1 MPTFVLPMGTV
12 QRAAAHSGKAHIS
25 GKQDGGNEHTGERKV
40 PLTLV
45 DLSVG
50 MRASNG
56 TATVGALVG
65 TMRDEGDG

>member
-1 MPTFVLPMGTV
+1 MRAV

-25 GKQDGGNEHTGERKV
+25 GKQDGANEHTGERKV
-40 PLTLV
+40 PHTLV

-56 TATVGALVG
+56 AATVKELVG
-65 TMRDEGDG
+65 TMREEGDG